1 MMRSIQSLLCFLSVI
16 IFFASCNKDE
26 LDAIYGRPDNLG
38 APIYQQLQER
48 GNFKSMLAVIDKA
61 GYKDIL
67 GKAGYWTLFAPND
80 EAFQVFLKERNLSSV
95 DGLDKET
102 AATIVRYS
110 TLYNAYRK
118 DNISTYESPER
129 VLEPGKSFR
138 KKSTYYDYVYELN
151 GKKYLACNTN
161 FLGYYLNDNNNK
173 YVPIFTSQFF
183 NTSGVSLND
192 YNSLF
197 PGVAFSDFN
206 VADASVKTA
215 DIVAENGIIHEIDK
229 VIMPLKSIEQYLSSN
244 PEYSEFKK
252 LLDSN
257 AFYFGDYRIQLRY
270 KAVTGSSDT
279 VLIKFYGGGLAFS
292 PNNENYLS
300 TGSSDAQSDA
310 FTIAVPTNAQLL
322 AYKETLLKDWEGKQL
337 TASMRMNLIN
347 SHMWTRSMWP
357 SKLNVTPN
365 SLGEKATFATSNVL
379 EKKLLSNGIFYG
391 INKVQEANVFRT
403 VYSKPY
409 LNSRYQLQTR
419 GLNRAIAKEITDPT
433 LSFGLIMQSD
443 DQFLNVG
450 YSFSELNANYSWKN
464 PATGATII
472 NDVARDRFLRILN
485 TTVFDNSFLNLSDFS
500 GEGVLKGSKGEGEV
514 EEYLYYNNNKLYAAG
529 NLDSNTPVTVE
540 KIENTVN
547 GPVFY
552 TSGTLLFSEKKIG
565 TKIKELAT
573 SDPASYKHFYDFL
586 RQSTLVWKSD
596 ESLEGVVLGTEYTV
610 LVPTNQAIE
619 AAVKRG
625 DLPGNTSTGVPS
637 TNPSSVT
644 DKEKVAQFLLYH
656 IIEKE
661 TVAPDGDPDK
671 QDRMTTLFK
680 DPDASEPDSYIYV
693 TNQLKAMKIL
703 DATGNTANL
712 IWTGSNKLADRALIH
727 SIDRVLKAK

>member
-1 MMRSIQSLLCFLSVI
+1 M
-16 IFFASCNKDE
+16 
-26 LDAIYGRPDNLG
+26 
-38 APIYQQLQER
+38 
-48 GNFKSMLAVIDKA
+48 
-61 GYKDIL
+61 
-67 GKAGYWTLFAPND
+67 
-80 EAFQVFLKERNLSSV
+80 
-95 DGLDKET
+95 
-102 AATIVRYS
+102 
-110 TLYNAYRK
+110 
-118 DNISTYESPER
+118 
-129 VLEPGKSFR
+129 
-138 KKSTYYDYVYELN
+138 
-151 GKKYLACNTN
+151 
-161 FLGYYLNDNNNK
+161 
-173 YVPIFTSQFF
+173 
-183 NTSGVSLND
+183 
-192 YNSLF
+192 
-197 PGVAFSDFN
+197 
-206 VADASVKTA
+206 
-215 DIVAENGIIHEIDK
+215 
-229 VIMPLKSIEQYLSSN
+229 
-244 PEYSEFKK
+244 
-252 LLDSN
+252 
-257 AFYFGDYRIQLRY
+257 
-270 KAVTGSSDT
+270 
-279 VLIKFYGGGLAFS
+279 
-292 PNNENYLS
+292 
-300 TGSSDAQSDA
+300 
-310 FTIAVPTNAQLL
+310 
-322 AYKETLLKDWEGKQL
+322 
-337 TASMRMNLIN
+337 
-347 SHMWTRSMWP
+347 
-357 SKLNVTPN
+357 
-365 SLGEKATFATSNVL
+365 
-379 EKKLLSNGIFYG
+379 
-391 INKVQEANVFRT
+391 FRT

-485 TTVFDNSFLNLSDFS
+485 TTVFDNSFLNLTDFS

-552 TSGTLLFSEKKIG
+552 TSGTLLFSEKKLG

-610 LVPTNQAIE
+610 FIPTNQAIE